1 MTIDQKQNQMA
12 LQKAKELLAEG
23 EKQRARARLSRNM
36 EEFLHGSSAVLLQDE
51 FVRNVSQLIVE
62 ANREGDAERASLLV
76 EKLGGYAGGE
86 DGTLRER
93 AVMAL
98 SFCAGLLSVDDHYDL
113 MAQISFAQAQ
123 WLKVETTYQP
133 VCDTVCR
140 QLQQGGLKMLAEGRW
155 QQFDTLLEILFQI
168 QSGILEKGN
177 VIRGL
182 VARTQDMLAAD
193 HVLEELSVVCLHGQG
208 GRQAL
213 AEKILIRLGRRSV
226 IFLLEKLLGSQQ
238 KNERLHIIKLI
249 PETGRV
255 AVPVLKEYLTKEL
268 PWYGLRNIILLIS
281 ALGDSSQLLLVLP
294 LLRHDDLRVQQ
305 QVIECI
311 NDLAGADK
319 KKYLL
324 SALTVVNDALKAGLV
339 AQLGQ
344 LGCSGECADV
354 LLDLLAERDA
364 IAADVRDE
372 LLGQLCIVLRLAPQ
386 QRTLILLR
394 QLVADRAKLVAGGRD
409 TVSVIAR
416 RTLQI
421 IEPQLQPVAKTT
433 TEEPMEI
440 SFASDIDAE
449 QRARLNLRGL
459 DEKIQQLVKEK
470 KIAEV
475 TVLIA
480 EYAEKAAR
488 NKDFVTAEILRD
500 RMLAVNPNALIEVIR
515 VSGIIE
521 EEKNSAI
528 NSHHLSLWSDL
539 YDFLDSAA
547 FSALYHCQ
555 RFQDYQPEEVLVQQ
569 GDIKPALFFLNTGQV
584 SLTCRKGQEE
594 IFLKR
599 LNPGE
604 IVGVA
609 PFFDV
614 SVWTVTLTAMTA
626 VKVQILEREP
636 FQELLTQHP
645 GLEAGLMD
653 FCRRSDKVAE
663 LVRLSGEDRRED
675 PRYPAEFAIANS
687 LLDENGYPSAQ
698 RFRGRLE
705 DISVGGLSLLIRIS
719 RKENAR
725 LFLGRRIVSLLPM
738 GVNAVR
744 ESRGE
749 IVGVSVQDYVDHDYL
764 VHLRFDQPLTA
775 IDLKNIMQ
783 QWRK

>member
-23 EKQRARARLSRNM
+23 EKQRVRARLSRKM

-62 ANREGDAERASLLV
+62 AAQEGDAERASLLI
-76 EKLGGYAGGE
+76 EKLGVYAGGE

-113 MAQISFAQAQ
+113 MVQISFALAQ

-140 QLQQGGLKMLAEGRW
+140 QLQQSGLKMLAEGRW

-226 IFLLEKLLGSQQ
+226 IFLLEKLMGSQQ

-249 PETGRV
+249 PEAGRV

-311 NDLAGADK
+311 NDLAGVDK

-324 SALTVVNDALKAGLV
+324 SALSVVNDALKANLV
-339 AQLGQ
+339 VHLGQ
-344 LGCSGECADV
+344 LGCSGECVDV
-354 LLDLLAERDA
+354 LLDLLAGRDA
-364 IAADVRDE
+364 IAVDVRDE

-386 QRTLILLR
+386 QRTLVLLR
-394 QLVADRAKLVAGGRD
+394 QLVAERAKLVAGGRD
-409 TVSVIAR
+409 TVSIIAR

-421 IEPQLQPVAKTT
+421 IEPQLQPVDQSI
-433 TEEPMEI
+433 TEQPEI
-440 SFASDIDAE
+440 SFATDLEAE

-480 EYAEKAAR
+480 DYAEKAAR
-488 NKDFVTAEILRD
+488 DKDFVTAEILRD

-521 EEKNSAI
+521 EEKSNAI

-539 YDFLDSAA
+539 YDFLDSAT

-569 GDIKPALFFLNTGQV
+569 GDINSTLFFINAGQV
-584 SLTCRKGQEE
+584 SLTCRKGQDE

-599 LNPGE
+599 LGPGE

-626 VKVQILEREP
+626 VKVQVLERES
-636 FQELLTQHP
+636 FQNLLTQHP
-645 GLEAGLMD
+645 GLESSLMD

-675 PRYPAEFAIANS
+675 PRYSAEFAIVNS

-698 RFRGRLE
+698 RFRGQLE

-749 IVGVSVQDYVDHDYL
+749 IVGVTVQDYVDQDYL
-764 VHLRFDQPLTA
+764 VHVRFDQPLTA

-783 QWRK
+783 QWHK

>member
-1 MTIDQKQNQMA
+1 MTIDPKKNQMA

-23 EKQRARARLSRNM
+23 EKQRARARLARKM
-36 EEFLHGSSAVLLQDE
+36 EEFLHGSSTVLLQDE

-62 ANREGDAERASLLV
+62 AAQEKDAERASLLV
-76 EKLGGYAGGE
+76 EKLGDYAGGE

-113 MAQISFAQAQ
+113 MVQISFALAQ

-140 QLQQGGLKMLAEGRW
+140 QLQQSGLKMLAEGRW

-182 VARTQDMLAAD
+182 VARTQDSLAAD
-193 HVLEELSVVCLHGQG
+193 HVLEELCVVCLHGQG

-213 AEKILIRLGRRSV
+213 AEKILVRLGRRSV
-226 IFLLEKLLGSQQ
+226 IFLLEKLMGSQL
-238 KNERLHIIKLI
+238 KSERLHIIKLI

-255 AVPVLKEYLTKEL
+255 AVPVLKEYLTREL

-311 NDLAGADK
+311 NDLAGVDK

-324 SALTVVNDALKAGLV
+324 SALSVVNDALKANLV
-339 AQLGQ
+339 AHLGQ
-344 LGCSGECADV
+344 LGCSGECVDV

-394 QLVADRAKLVAGGRD
+394 QLVAERAKLVAGGRD
-409 TVSVIAR
+409 TVSIIAR

-421 IEPQLQPVAKTT
+421 IEPQLQPVEQSMA
-433 TEEPMEI
+433 EQPEI
-440 SFASDIDAE
+440 SFATDEEVE
-449 QRARLNLRGL
+449 QQARLNLRGL
-459 DEKIQQLVKEK
+459 DEKILQLVKEK

-488 NKDFVTAEILRD
+488 EKDFVTAEILRD

-521 EEKNSAI
+521 EEKNNAI

-539 YDFLDSAA
+539 YDFLDSTT

-555 RFQDYQPEEVLVQQ
+555 RFQEYQPEEVLVQQ
-569 GDIKPALFFLNTGQV
+569 GDINSTLFFINAGQV
-584 SLTCRKGQEE
+584 SLTCRKGQDE

-599 LNPGE
+599 LGPAE

-626 VKVQILEREP
+626 VKVQVLERES
-636 FQELLTQHP
+636 FQKLLTQHP
-645 GLEAGLMD
+645 GLESSLMD

-675 PRYPAEFAIANS
+675 PRYSAELAIANS

-719 RKENAR
+719 RKESAR

-738 GVNAVR
+738 GINAVR

-749 IVGVSVQDYVDHDYL
+749 IVGVTVQDYVDQDYL
-764 VHLRFDQPLTA
+764 VHVRFDQPLTA

-783 QWRK
+783 QWHK